1 MGSYERTTAAPVRDA
16 LRTAEAFL
24 TERIPI
30 EKVEADKHSITL
42 KGGDGT
48 VVISAHRHGLDTV
61 VSVSTDQVGTSRI
74 DVEVQ
79 HYLNQLP
86 YQPGDVPKL

>member
-1 MGSYERTTAAPVRDA
+1 MGSYERHTATPAGQA
-16 LRTAEAFL
+16 LRTAEEFL
-24 TERIPI
+24 TARIPL
-30 EKVEADKHSITL
+30 EKTTEEAHAITL
-42 KGGDGT
+42 RGGDGS
-48 VVISAHRHGLDTV
+48 VVITAHRHGLRTV
-61 VSVSTDQVGTSRI
+61 VSATTDQVGTSRL